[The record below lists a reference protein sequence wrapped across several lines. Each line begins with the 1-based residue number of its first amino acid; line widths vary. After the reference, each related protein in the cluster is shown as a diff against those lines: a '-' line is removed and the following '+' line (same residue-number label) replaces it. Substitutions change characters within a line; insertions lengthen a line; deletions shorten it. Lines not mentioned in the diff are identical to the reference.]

1 MTNVQLK
8 NLNFYNDY
16 LGKYSNNIFTYTS
29 NNNNNNYQL
38 EEIKQLKLIIQEQNN
53 EILALKR
60 NNDEFIQ
67 YKMEVKYNKQLDDYN
82 KLISVLNTIILN
94 KN

>member
-29 NNNNNNYQL
+29 NNNNNYQL

-67 YKMEVKYNKQLDDYN
+67 YKMEIKYNKQLDDYN

>member
-29 NNNNNNYQL
+29 NNNNNYQL

>member
-29 NNNNNNYQL
+29 NNNNYQL